1 LPKLTTLAQPACEIG
16 MAAME
21 MLLAKIAGP
30 GSGAESKLLKA
41 ELRVRESTCRCKRA
55 SPVTP

>member
-16 MAAME
+16 MPAME

-41 ELRVRESTCRCKRA
+41 ELRVRESICRCKRA